1 MRVKCV
7 SVRLESLVSISEKA
21 YKATA
26 FDGSTAIIPKSQVY
40 GRDWDVLKSEAWWI
54 SCWILEQKPELQFSW
69 KKTATFDKDSGNR
82 LPETEVEKWKPV
94 KEQVKSEELRAH
106 QRIKAYVVSVTESG
120 KFGPQI
126 ILSRKSPNFV

>member
-69 KKTATFDKDSGNR
+69 KKTATFDKDSGDR

-94 KEQVKSEELRAH
+94 KVARLSDNTIEEL
-106 QRIKAYVVSVTESG
+106 K
-120 KFGPQI
+120 K
-126 ILSRKSPNFV
+126 

>member
-1 MRVKCV
+1 MRVKCA

-69 KKTATFDKDSGNR
+69 KKTATFDKDSGDR

-94 KEQVKSEELRAH
+94 KVARLSDNTIEEL
-106 QRIKAYVVSVTESG
+106 K
-120 KFGPQI
+120 K
-126 ILSRKSPNFV
+126 